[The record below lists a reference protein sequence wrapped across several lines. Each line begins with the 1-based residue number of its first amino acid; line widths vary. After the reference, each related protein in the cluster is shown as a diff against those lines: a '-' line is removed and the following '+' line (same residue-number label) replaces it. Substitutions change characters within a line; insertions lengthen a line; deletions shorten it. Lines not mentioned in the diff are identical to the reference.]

1 VKESTRKKQVENE
14 VRKAFEGWAPLLYS
28 KLEAFDYFLEA
39 VQSDLA
45 SAGLPFSKSGQF
57 LTEQII
63 EMNRQIQ
70 ENKTRKVT
78 AS

>member
-1 VKESTRKKQVENE
+1 MKAETRKRQVENE

-45 SAGLPFSKSGQF
+45 SAGLPYSKSGKF

-63 EMNRQIQ
+63 AMNERIQ
-70 ENKTRKVT
+70 SEKSKK
-78 AS
+78 AI